1 MCMKTSPADRT
12 PGAGRHEYFSAGIAV
27 ASCVI
32 LSSTSSR
39 SATNSARKPDSFTA
53 TAVFTG
59 VGWTREAAETAVA
72 RTSNAIV
79 GARMDAEIVSY
90 AHGFQF
96 ERRTEPD

>member
-1 MCMKTSPADRT
+1 MCMKTSPAERT
-12 PGAGRHEYFSAGIAV
+12 PGAGRHEYFSAGTAV

-32 LSSTSSR
+32 LSPTSSR
-39 SATNSARKPDSFTA
+39 SATNSARKPVAFMG

-59 VGWTREAAETAVA
+59 VCCTRGVAETAVA

-96 ERRTEPD
+96 ERRAE